1 MNNSFARIITLL
13 RKERGYS
20 QKQVAAE
27 LGVSQ
32 ALLSHYEKGIRE
44 CGLDFVVKIADYYK
58 VSCDYLLGRT
68 PQRNGATIS
77 VEDIPEPDAA
87 GKENVIHG
95 GSGSVLPLLS
105 KKLLANSL
113 NIIYSLLPQFRSK
126 QLITEISIYLNLSAY
141 RVFRLLYSANQ
152 KNPQGLFSVPK
163 QLCNGRA
170 EAAQAIAFSNLS
182 VCFPAK
188 RPRNLNIRWKK
199 ALRLRFPRS
208 ESLPRTRCLPRRSSI
223 SSKALKTG
231 WVRKSSRSN
240 YSTAVVIWKHGR
252 PASEYLPKYRAAF
265 AFFIDRAH
273 NHKESVRRNMQRTD
287 SSYCPDFN
295 MPTDS
300 FRANRKPA
308 G

>member
-113 NIIYSLLPQFRSK
+113 NIIYSLLPQFRSI
-126 QLITEISIYLNLSAY
+126 QLITEIYIYLNLSAY

-170 EAAQAIAFSNLS
+170 EAAQAIAFSNSECLLS
-182 VCFPAK
+182 GEKTEEFEHPVEKGSAP
-188 RPRNLNIRWKK
+188 
-199 ALRLRFPRS
+199 
-208 ESLPRTRCLPRRSSI
+208 SLSPERIT
-223 SSKALKTG
+223 
-231 WVRKSSRSN
+231 
-240 YSTAVVIWKHGR
+240 
-252 PASEYLPKYRAAF
+252 
-265 AFFIDRAH
+265 
-273 NHKESVRRNMQRTD
+273 
-287 SSYCPDFN
+287 SSYPLFASSLFN
-295 MPTDS
+295 LIQS
-300 FRANRKPA
+300 SENRMGAKKLQK
-308 G
+308 